1 MKELMI
7 SMIHHYGYAAV
18 LVSMMLGVIGL
29 PLPLEFLLFFSGS
42 IVSAAK
48 LHIVWLI
55 LFAWLGATLGMTI
68 NYWLGKTIGI
78 ERISKIT
85 RWVHL
90 TEERLHAWAERFQKR
105 GPVLIVFGF
114 FVTGLRHA
122 SPFIAGAS
130 NMPFNRFLFYT
141 LGGGLF
147 WILSF
152 SFVGQK
158 FGRHWHSIAKLT
170 HHPLLLAGGILAA
183 VAVLALKKRYFSF
196 ISHFRDVK

>member
-1 MKELMI
+1 MKEFMI
-7 SMIHHYGYAAV
+7 SMIQHYGYAAV

-29 PLPLEFLLFFSGS
+29 PLPVEFLLFFAGS
-42 IVSAAK
+42 IVAAAK
-48 LHIVWLI
+48 LHFVWLI
-55 LFAWLGATLGMTI
+55 LFAWLGATLGMAV

-85 RWVHL
+85 QWVHL
-90 TEERLHAWAERFQKR
+90 TEDRLHAWAKRFQTR
-105 GPVLIVFGF
+105 GPFLIVFGF

-130 NMPFNRFLFYT
+130 NMPFKRFMFYT

-152 SFVGQK
+152 SCLGQK

-170 HHPLLLAGGILAA
+170 HHPLLLAAGIL
-183 VAVLALKKRYFSF
+183 VAVGALAFKKRYFSF
-196 ISHFRDVK
+196 ISHLRGVK